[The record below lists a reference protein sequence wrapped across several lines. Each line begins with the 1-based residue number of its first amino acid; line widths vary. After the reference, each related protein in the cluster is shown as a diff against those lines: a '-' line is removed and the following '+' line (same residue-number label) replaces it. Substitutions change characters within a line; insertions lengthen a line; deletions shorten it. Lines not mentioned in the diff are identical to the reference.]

1 MHSLDQE
8 LQKRGGGDF
17 STFVFICKIVPVLF
31 RHKKI
36 LSKLCVGKRF
46 CSLASLLSLIN
57 TIPTP
62 LAKICDQDLG
72 EFHPGHVLSTAGR
85 DNWFALIPSQCIVPL

>member
-8 LQKRGGGDF
+8 LQKRGGDI
-17 STFVFICKIVPVLF
+17 STFLFICKIVLVPF
-31 RHKKI
+31 RHKK
-36 LSKLCVGKRF
+36 LSKCLCVGKRF
-46 CSLASLLSLIN
+46 HSLASLLSLIN

-72 EFHPGHVLSTAGR
+72 EFHPGHVVSTAGR

>member
-1 MHSLDQE
+1 MEIFQHFFSFAKLCLCLLDI
-8 LQKRGGGDF
+8 K
-17 STFVFICKIVPVLF
+17 TTKC
-31 RHKKI
+31 
-36 LSKLCVGKRF
+36 LCVGKRF
-46 CSLASLLSLIN
+46 HSLASLLSLIN

-72 EFHPGHVLSTAGR
+72 EFDPGHVVSTAGR